1 MAKIIIARVRTN
13 HELTWRVPPAV
24 RGTARTLHL
33 GYVDRVLSSIDGRPF
48 LAQMTTYYLA
58 ALGEAAARARG
69 TDHTFEV
76 LEGTERTLEFPDDA
90 DVVLFTVN
98 TPAALATYRIADGL
112 RRRGVHVVLG
122 GIHVSML
129 PAEAARHA
137 DGIATGEAE
146 TMIDDLLADL
156 EHAGGPRPRYEGGRI
171 ASLAGLPLPRWPKPP
186 QEDACP
192 WVIPL
197 QTSRGCRN
205 ACSFCSTT
213 RHQGAGRR
221 HRPVEDIVAEIEA
234 YKASGV
240 FTGDKAFFLTDNNS
254 VSDSDHRRGLR
265 DTTYAK
271 ALFRA
276 LAPQHVTWTGQG
288 EISVADDPELLDL
301 LASAGCR
308 TLLVGFESLDQK
320 NLGAVGKVGNTV
332 ENYIRRIE
340 ALHDHGIQLIGCFIL
355 GLDNDTPDVFDRIT
369 DFVQRYIDI
378 PQISVLTPFPGTTQF
393 ARMEREGRI
402 LHQDWSRYDITHV
415 VYRPLGMSPE
425 ELDAGYRRM
434 QSRLF
439 SWPWMLGRAT
449 RRALHRLGPT
459 AQRTTPTGRWLSTL
473 APNLVYGS
481 LSHVDPENDE
491 SALVGNTRPVSIR
504 PSATAEE
511 AA

>member
-1 MAKIIIARVRTN
+1 
-13 HELTWRVPPAV
+13 
-24 RGTARTLHL
+24 
-33 GYVDRVLSSIDGRPF
+33 
-48 LAQMTTYYLA
+48 
-58 ALGEAAARARG
+58 
-69 TDHTFEV
+69 
-76 LEGTERTLEFPDDA
+76 
-90 DVVLFTVN
+90 
-98 TPAALATYRIADGL
+98 
-112 RRRGVHVVLG
+112 
-122 GIHVSML
+122 
-129 PAEAARHA
+129 
-137 DGIATGEAE
+137 
-146 TMIDDLLADL
+146 
-156 EHAGGPRPRYEGGRI
+156 
-171 ASLAGLPLPRWPKPP
+171 
-186 QEDACP
+186 
-192 WVIPL
+192 
-197 QTSRGCRN
+197 
-205 ACSFCSTT
+205 
-213 RHQGAGRR
+213 
-221 HRPVEDIVAEIEA
+221 VEDIVAEIEA

-271 ALFRA
+271 SLFRA

-355 GLDNDTPDVFDRIT
+355 GLDNDTPEVFDRIT

-402 LHQDWSRYDITHV
+402 LHKDWSRYDITHV

-449 RRALHRLGPT
+449 RRALHRRGPT
-459 AQRTTPTGRWLSTL
+459 AQRTTGFGRWLSTL

-481 LSHVDPENDE
+481 LSHVDPENDD
-491 SALVGNTRPVSIR
+491 SALVGNTRPVSDR
-504 PSATAEE
+504 PPATAEE